1 MHARRALARGGS
13 KRPAARAGG
22 GAWAVRGRR
31 VGGARAARGRR
42 AGGARAVR
50 GRRAGGLERPRAG
63 PAAARARQARAS
75 ERRFISSCVIS
86 RCSVFSALPGSDM

>member
-22 GAWAVRGRR
+22 GAWA
-31 VGGARAARGRR
+31 ARGRPR
-42 AGGARAVR
+42 TASN
-50 GRRAGGLERPRAG
+50 GLERPRAG
-63 PAAARARQARAS
+63 PAAGARQARAS

>member
-22 GAWAVRGRR
+22 GAWAAPSGPGRGRR
-31 VGGARAARGRR
+31 
-42 AGGARAVR
+42 
-50 GRRAGGLERPRAG
+50 P
-63 PAAARARQARAS
+63 RARQARAS